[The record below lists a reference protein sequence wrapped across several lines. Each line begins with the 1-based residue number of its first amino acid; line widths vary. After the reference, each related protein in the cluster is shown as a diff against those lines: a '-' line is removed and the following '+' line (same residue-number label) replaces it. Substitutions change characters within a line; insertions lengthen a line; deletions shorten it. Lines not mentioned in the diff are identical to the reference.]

1 MQTYLPAPHSKIELH
16 LHLDC
21 CASYG
26 CIKAL
31 RPETTFDEYRRDFIA
46 PGKCNDLV
54 DFLERTVKM
63 VSLMQSESALRTITE
78 DLFAQLAADD
88 VAYAELRFAPLLH
101 TAAGLEPAR
110 VVAIVEDAAVAASA
124 ATGVEARVILCT
136 LRHHDADESMLVAQL
151 AHEASARGMVVA
163 LDIAGDEA
171 GHSLDAHEAAFR
183 YARDHG
189 LRITAHAGE
198 ACGPASV
205 WETLARL
212 RPERIGHGIRSIEDD
227 ALIDRLVA
235 DRVHLEVCPTSNV
248 QTMGDL
254 CERYAD
260 HPVDAL
266 RRRGV
271 DLSIS
276 TDCRTVS
283 NVNLFQEYERL
294 RTTFGWTTADLVA
307 CNLAAHPRL
316 VRTRRAQGPAR
327 QRGPSLG
334 GALDRARMIVR
345 RGGQAWRPYPR
356 DHHERRHRA
365 DGDQP
370 APGPLDPRDPR
381 PGRRAA
387 GRRTC

>member
-63 VSLMQSESALRTITE
+63 VSLMQSESALRTVTE

-136 LRHHDADESMLVAQL
+136 LRHHDAEESMLVARL

-227 ALIDRLVA
+227 ALVDRLVA

-271 DLSIS
+271 ELSIS

-294 RTTFGWTTADLVA
+294 RSTFGWTEADLVA
-307 CNLAAHPRL
+307 CNLAAIRASFAPEELKARL
-316 VRTRRAQGPAR
+316 AQRVRAG
-327 QRGPSLG
+327 
-334 GALDRARMIVR
+334 
-345 RGGQAWRPYPR
+345 
-356 DHHERRHRA
+356 
-365 DGDQP
+365 DG
-370 APGPLDPRDPR
+370 
-381 PGRRAA
+381 
-387 GRRTC
+387 